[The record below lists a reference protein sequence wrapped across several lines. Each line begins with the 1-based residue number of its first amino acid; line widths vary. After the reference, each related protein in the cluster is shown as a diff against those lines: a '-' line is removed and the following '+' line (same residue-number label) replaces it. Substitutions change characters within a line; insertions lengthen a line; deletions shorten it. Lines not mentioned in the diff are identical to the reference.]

1 MVREVLT
8 IVKSMY
14 DSYNGTG
21 MQFALFFACILYL
34 LVQKKEKEKRYLFA
48 GYTLL
53 FFIICFFPVTAKIIM
68 KVCIGE
74 EVYWRMFWL
83 LPTSVVTAY
92 TAAAVIMQM
101 EKKVQRYLLLFVM
114 LVIIVLTGTNVY
126 NGTIFNRKQNNY
138 KLPQNAIDICDM
150 IERDAQEN
158 GIGEKKLI
166 TDNDLISSIRQYD
179 ANIKMPYGNEAIKGL
194 GTETENASQ
203 IFRIMSS
210 DSKNWEALS
219 WYAAMEECNY
229 LAYAA
234 DDVTAESLA
243 ALGYER
249 IGSNAAYYVYRRD
262 VTASDYAGEWLITQY
277 GDANGNQLMFYTLQD
292 AGGHLI
298 VVDGGWT
305 TDADFVRQVIK
316 VLGRHVDAWII
327 THPHRDHAGAFCE
340 IYKEPGKIKIDKVY
354 AVDMASPELCL
365 ENAPWDE
372 TEVYE
377 QWLQLEIPE
386 LEYVHAGDKFEVE
399 GLKFEVFNAYDD
411 YVDELS
417 DDLLNDGSMM
427 FQVTAKEES
436 MLFCAD
442 VGKSMSD
449 YLLDTYG
456 DRLQSDY
463 IQMGHH
469 GNGGLK
475 SDFYESIGAK
485 AAFFDAPAWLMQDTS
500 GRFTTLK
507 NEYLMSSNGA
517 DIYSF
522 STAPNQII
530 LK

>member
-1 MVREVLT
+1 MREVLT

-292 AGGHLI
+292 ARGHLI

-340 IYKEPGKIKIDKVY
+340 IYKDPGKIKIDKVY
-354 AVDMASPELCL
+354 ARRSVA
-365 ENAPWDE
+365 
-372 TEVYE
+372 
-377 QWLQLEIPE
+377 
-386 LEYVHAGDKFEVE
+386 
-399 GLKFEVFNAYDD
+399 
-411 YVDELS
+411 
-417 DDLLNDGSMM
+417 LL
-427 FQVTAKEES
+427 
-436 MLFCAD
+436 
-442 VGKSMSD
+442 
-449 YLLDTYG
+449 
-456 DRLQSDY
+456 
-463 IQMGHH
+463 
-469 GNGGLK
+469 
-475 SDFYESIGAK
+475 
-485 AAFFDAPAWLMQDTS
+485 
-500 GRFTTLK
+500 
-507 NEYLMSSNGA
+507 
-517 DIYSF
+517 
-522 STAPNQII
+522 
-530 LK
+530 